1 MEAGHGV
8 GDEPEVGSSEEPEV
22 GSGEEVGSSEEPEV
36 GSDEE
41 AEVESGEELE
51 ELSEGSEAEEASPEQ
66 LLAMG
71 KKCLAASDATGAV
84 DHFQEA
90 CSLLLVPT
98 LLLHVVVHQCSII
111 EGFQIGCH

>member
-8 GDEPEVGSSEEPEV
+8 GEEPEV
-22 GSGEEVGSSEEPEV
+22 GSGEEVRSSEEPEV

-41 AEVESGEELE
+41 AEVESGEELSE
-51 ELSEGSEAEEASPEQ
+51 ESEAEEASPEQ

-71 KKCLAASDATGAV
+71 KKCLAASDAIGAV

-98 LLLHVVVHQCSII
+98 LLLHVVLSV
-111 EGFQIGCH
+111 